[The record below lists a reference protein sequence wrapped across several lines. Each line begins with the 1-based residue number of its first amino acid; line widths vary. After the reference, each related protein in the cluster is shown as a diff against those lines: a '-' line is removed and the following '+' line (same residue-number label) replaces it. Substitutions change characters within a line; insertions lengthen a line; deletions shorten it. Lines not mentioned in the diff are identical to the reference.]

1 MGELIQY
8 LDDEN
13 EVKVKRFS
21 NYMAVAMVILALL
34 CFSAGVL
41 FLRDS
46 VFKHYYNP
54 TRHVI
59 VAQDPETME
68 IFAWKD
74 ANGNVYTPADPD
86 VKSFPYGTMFLLLAL
101 LILATQGHSLIVKN
115 YAATLVIKS
124 HLPAAVPVP
133 EEVFARGLPALA
145 AGAQRQGG
153 RRQTQVGWK
162 FKIADQR

>member
-1 MGELIQY
+1 MGELVMY
-8 LDDEN
+8 LDEEN
-13 EVKVKRFS
+13 EAKVKRFS
-21 NYMAVAMVILALL
+21 NQMAVVMVILALV
-34 CFSAGVL
+34 CFSAGVI

-74 ANGNVYTPADPD
+74 AGGNLYTPADAD
-86 VKSFPYGTMFLLLAL
+86 VKSFPYGTMGLLLVL
-101 LILATQGHSLIVKN
+101 LVLTTQGHSLIVKN

-124 HLPAAVPVP
+124 HLPVPGPLP
-133 EEVFARGLPALA
+133 EEVFAHGRPALA
-145 AGAQRQGG
+145 AGAGRQL
-153 RRQTQVGWK
+153 RPSQAQVGWK